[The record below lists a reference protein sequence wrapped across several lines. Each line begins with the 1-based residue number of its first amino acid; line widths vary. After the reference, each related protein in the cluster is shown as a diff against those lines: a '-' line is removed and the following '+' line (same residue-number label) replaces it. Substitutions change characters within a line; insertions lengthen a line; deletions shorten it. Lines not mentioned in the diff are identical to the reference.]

1 MPQLNEELIAAWTRL
16 TAAMESCDLV
26 QGLSFNEALVC
37 GLLSRGH
44 TTASSLCARTGIL
57 KSQMNAIL
65 RSLEQKGVI
74 TRSTDAADRRKQN
87 LAFLPEGWDRYQE
100 SHRHTL
106 SLADQLIHS
115 LGEENSRTLM
125 SLLLRAAYIF
135 DKISME
141 ER

>member
-1 MPQLNEELIAAWTRL
+1 MRL
-16 TAAMESCDLV
+16 TAAMESCELV

-37 GLLSRGH
+37 GLMSRGC

-65 RSLEQKGVI
+65 RSLEQKGII

-87 LAFLPEGWDRYQE
+87 LAFLPEGRSRYQA

-106 SLADQLIHS
+106 ALADQVIAS
-115 LGEENSRTLM
+115 LGEENSRTLTL
-125 SLLLRAAYIF
+125 LLLRAAHKF
-135 DKISME
+135 DEISME

>member
-16 TAAMESCDLV
+16 TTAMESCDLV

-37 GLLSRGH
+37 SLLSRGH